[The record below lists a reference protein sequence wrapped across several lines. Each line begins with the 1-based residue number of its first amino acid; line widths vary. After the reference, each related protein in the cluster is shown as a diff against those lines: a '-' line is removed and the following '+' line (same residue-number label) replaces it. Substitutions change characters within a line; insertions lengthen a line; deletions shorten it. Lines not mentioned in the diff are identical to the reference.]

1 MFKPQPKSL
10 SLRGPHRRACLGLS
24 CSPDEMCPRVRC
36 RSCPHP
42 SRRSVVATKGER
54 DSDNSDLRLL
64 DSGRRCCHHVHFHV
78 AVLSLTAAP
87 GLPGLRRYYC
97 STVCG
102 CGETA
107 VVLAWWRLALTVS
120 AITRVYHTVLAYSIP
135 PRLILQ
141 IHMPQFLLTL
151 MYNLWPLQRCP
162 CVLQFFSKLAM
173 PHK

>member
-1 MFKPQPKSL
+1 MFKPQPKGP
-10 SLRGPHRRACLGLS
+10 SLRGPHRRACLESS
-24 CSPDEMCPRVRC
+24 CSPAEMCPRVRS
-36 RSCPHP
+36 RSRPHP
-42 SRRSVVATKGER
+42 GRRRVVSKGER

-120 AITRVYHTVLAYSIP
+120 AILRVCHTGIQYSASFDFADSYAAVP
-135 PRLILQ
+135 SDPD
-141 IHMPQFLLTL
+141 
-151 MYNLWPLQRCP
+151 
-162 CVLQFFSKLAM
+162 V
-173 PHK
+173 